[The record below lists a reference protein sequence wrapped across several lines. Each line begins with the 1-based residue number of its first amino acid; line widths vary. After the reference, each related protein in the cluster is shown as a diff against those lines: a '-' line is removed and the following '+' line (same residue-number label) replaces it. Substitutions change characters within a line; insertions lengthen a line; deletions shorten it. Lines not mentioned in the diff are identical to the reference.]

1 MVIVVPIAVIILAW
15 QYFSKVDRSDPV
27 KVATAFTKA
36 LHSKNLSS
44 AASFYVP
51 NEAEAWRENLDGM
64 KSGATE
70 RYFERIPGD
79 PAFGAP
85 VTSKEG
91 VTTLQSAD
99 KSWTV
104 EMKQLDGKWYV
115 SKTL

>member
-1 MVIVVPIAVIILAW
+1 MSSWV
-15 QYFSKVDRSDPV
+15 
-27 KVATAFTKA
+27 
-36 LHSKNLSS
+36 SS

-51 NEAEAWRENLDGM
+51 DEAEAWQENLNGM

-70 RYFERIPGD
+70 RYFERIPANPG
-79 PAFGAP
+79 FGAP
-85 VTSKEG
+85 VTSKTG

-99 KSWTV
+99 KSFSV